1 MLPLINCVE
10 GENLTV
16 FVINNVQKP
25 KVLTNVYDYIHYSPL
40 TKRKSNQMLFST
52 LMTFSTL
59 MILIFTI

>member
-16 FVINNVQKP
+16 FVQKP

-40 TKRKSNQMLFST
+40 T
-52 LMTFSTL
+52 
-59 MILIFTI
+59 